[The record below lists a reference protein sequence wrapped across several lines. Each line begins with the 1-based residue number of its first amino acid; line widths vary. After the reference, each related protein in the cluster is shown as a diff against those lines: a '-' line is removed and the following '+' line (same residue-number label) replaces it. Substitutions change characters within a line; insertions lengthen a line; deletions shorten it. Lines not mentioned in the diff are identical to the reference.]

1 MADTEEAADRD
12 FESVHSLDKVG
23 LLDFSI
29 ICPQPPLTGAV
40 VVVDPFSSGANIAAM
55 VVKWGYKLIL
65 VFSENDNPVAAL
77 VSR

>member
-1 MADTEEAADRD
+1 M
-12 FESVHSLDKVG
+12 G

-29 ICPQPPLTGAV
+29 VCPQAPHTGAV

-55 VVKWGYKLIL
+55 VVKWGYKLVL

-77 VSR
+77 VSRYVIYVQGCCLPYLTNN

>member
-1 MADTEEAADRD
+1 
-12 FESVHSLDKVG
+12 
-23 LLDFSI
+23 
-29 ICPQPPLTGAV
+29 

-55 VVKWGYKLIL
+55 VVKWGYKLVL